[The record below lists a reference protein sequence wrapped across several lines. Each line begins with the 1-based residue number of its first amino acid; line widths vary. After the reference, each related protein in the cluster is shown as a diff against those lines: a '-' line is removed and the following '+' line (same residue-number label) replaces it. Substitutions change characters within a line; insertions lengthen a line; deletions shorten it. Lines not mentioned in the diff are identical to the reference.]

1 MKTTLLKRIGVLS
14 AVLAFA
20 SSMLFASPAAAAITT
35 IFDLNG
41 TYFYSDTVKPVI
53 TRTGDLLRIDMSSQ
67 GDRPVAHGTVID
79 ADTIM
84 VTFADP
90 DETVY
95 GQLYRP
101 GTIRWSNGS
110 AWVKMKAVPNVRW
123 ITPDEAVTVLV
134 REGFT
139 RGTVT
144 TFPDLSCDFIG
155 LVGFQ
160 TPRAGTLAVPGSR
173 VNLRIGA
180 VPPQQPCP

>member
-41 TYFYSDTVKPVI
+41 TYYYSDTVKPVI
-53 TRTGDLLRIDMSSQ
+53 TRTGDLLKIDMRSQ
-67 GDRPVAHGTVID
+67 GRRDAQGTVLD

-90 DETVY
+90 TETVY

-101 GTIRWSNGS
+101 GTISWSNGS

-123 ITPDEAVTVLV
+123 ITPEEATTVLV

-139 RGTVT
+139 RGTVG

-160 TPRAGTLAVPGSR
+160 NPRAGVLAVPGSR
-173 VNLRIGA
+173 VNLTIGA